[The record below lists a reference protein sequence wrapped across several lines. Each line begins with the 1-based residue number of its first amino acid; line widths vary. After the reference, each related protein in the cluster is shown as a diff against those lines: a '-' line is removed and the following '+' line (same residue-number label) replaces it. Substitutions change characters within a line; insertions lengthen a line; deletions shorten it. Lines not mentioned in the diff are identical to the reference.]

1 MEEEKEASVKWT
13 QKITVASVIKEKVKM
28 RGSYQQTS
36 VENAQ
41 VDLIQSQLTI
51 SKSTTLSQ
59 IVKRQELS
67 RLKRIRKLRE
77 IKSPKIQ
84 LLLICST
91 WRVAEGIV
99 IPNW

>member
-13 QKITVASVIKEKVKM
+13 QKIMVASVIKEKVKM

-41 VDLIQSQLTI
+41 VDLIQSKLTI

-59 IVKRQELS
+59 IAKQ
-67 RLKRIRKLRE
+67 
-77 IKSPKIQ
+77 
-84 LLLICST
+84 
-91 WRVAEGIV
+91 
-99 IPNW
+99 